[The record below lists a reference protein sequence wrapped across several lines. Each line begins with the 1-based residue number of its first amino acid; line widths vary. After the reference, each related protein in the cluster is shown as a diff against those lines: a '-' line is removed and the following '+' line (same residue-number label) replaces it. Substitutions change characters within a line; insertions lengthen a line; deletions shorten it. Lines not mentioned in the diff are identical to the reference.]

1 MENIKI
7 YNVWAMAFKNVVNFD
22 YRHNSKLGKMLNTN
36 IIACFA
42 IKRKNIM
49 IKHWFVQL
57 I

>member
-42 IKRKNIM
+42 I
-49 IKHWFVQL
+49 
-57 I
+57 